1 MGKEKE
7 MRKTETTNG
16 VSMRWLVLLV
26 LSEDRHL
33 HLSIDSQF
41 PLLEITNFFTFG
53 LLLGMAE

>member
-16 VSMRWLVLLV
+16 VSMGWLVLLV
-26 LSEDRHL
+26 LSENRHL

-41 PLLEITNFFTFG
+41 PLLENINFFTFG